1 MGERLPSPE
10 WYWVLYT
17 MIHPIPTIVVVD
29 SEKTPEDQ
37 LRTMIILFRPT
48 DSDII
53 KYIQSIFVFIPP

>member
-1 MGERLPSPE
+1 
-10 WYWVLYT
+10 
-17 MIHPIPTIVVVD
+17 MIHPIPTIMVVD

>member
-1 MGERLPSPE
+1 
-10 WYWVLYT
+10 

-48 DSDII
+48 DADII
-53 KYIQSIFVFIPP
+53 KYGGQSVSLFLSVYLGVELFVSH

>member
-1 MGERLPSPE
+1 
-10 WYWVLYT
+10 

-53 KYIQSIFVFIPP
+53 KYSQSVFVPNCQTGGVLGLVG